1 MNNIGRI
8 IKLNKNRQRAL
19 KEHNFE
25 EFARFSCKLHAIEK
39 ADRVP
44 IGSYILKLED

>member
-19 KEHNFE
+19 KERNFE
-25 EFARFSCKLHAIEK
+25 KFAKFSCKLHAIEK